1 MADINVLSRLVNGV
15 QRNIDLQQNALVVGS
30 LKVGTSSPTELTKAI
45 LDNLLTLQNGSD
57 ISASLHHHDGR
68 YFTETELQSTGGTS
82 GADRIGVN
90 NTPVN
95 YSAASQTVQDH
106 LEGIDAA
113 LTAAGNERADNLFR
127 IVDNLDNTKKIA
139 FEAAAIATGT
149 VRTITMP
156 NANVNLADVNQAV
169 LQDGS
174 RAMSANLSLGNFKIT
189 NLANGTNPGDAVNLS
204 QLDAALAGLDFQK
217 DINDLV
223 SDAST
228 TAPGAG
234 LPAAATGQ
242 RYILESGTGS
252 LAAGWGTISGVGDN
266 DIVEYNGTAWVV
278 SYDVSVQGEGALVWN
293 RDENYFMRWDGSSWN
308 EFGGL
313 AGITA
318 GAGLDKSGNVL
329 LIDLATNPGLEF
341 DIPGDSGKL
350 RVLADNSTIE
360 RSAAGIRVKDLGIT
374 LGKLAADSVD
384 ATKLVDNAVTTS
396 KINNLAVTTSKI
408 AADAVTEAKIA
419 ASALDQQTLLGG
431 SGTQLSVRQAP
442 LIARNLIAGE
452 SFAANTSFLVRRA
465 RNGET
470 AGRVYKADN
479 DASSADNFYVIGIAL
494 ASVAVAA
501 GESIRVISLGSHTLG
516 SNDSAFSASDV
527 GRPVYLTSAGA
538 FSVTAPTAVNTAV
551 VRVGVVE
558 NTNILD
564 VMPMQLNGIN

>member
-1 MADINVLSRLVNGV
+1 MADINVLSRLINGV
-15 QRNIDLQQNALVVGS
+15 QRNVDLQQNALVVGS
-30 LKVGTSSPTELTKAI
+30 LKVGASSPTELTKAI

-68 YFTETELQSTGGTS
+68 YFTKTQLESTSGTS
-82 GADRIGVN
+82 GADRIGVK

-106 LEGIDAA
+106 LQGIDAA
-113 LTAAGNERADNLFR
+113 LVSAGNERPDDVFR

-139 FEAAAIATGT
+139 FEASAIATNT

-156 NANVNLADVNQAV
+156 NANVNLADVNQAI

-189 NLANGTNPGDAVNLS
+189 NLANGTNPGDAVNRS

-217 DINDLV
+217 DIDDLV
-223 SDAST
+223 ADAST

-242 RYILESGTGS
+242 RYILQSGTSS
-252 LAAGWGTISGVGDN
+252 LATGWGTISGVGDN
-266 DIVEYNGTAWVV
+266 DIVEYNGSAWVV
-278 SYDVSVQGEGALVWN
+278 AYDVSVQGEGALVWN
-293 RDENYFMRWDGSSWN
+293 RDDNYFMRWDGSSWA

-313 AGITA
+313 SGITA

-329 LIDLATNPGLEF
+329 LVDLATNAGLEF
-341 DIPGDSGKL
+341 DVPGDGGKL
-350 RVLADNSTIE
+350 RVHADNSTIE
-360 RSAAGIRVKDLGIT
+360 RSASGIRVKDLGIT
-374 LGKLAADSVD
+374 LGKLAANSVD
-384 ATKLVDNAVTTS
+384 DTKLVDNAVTTN
-396 KINNLAVTTSKI
+396 KINNLAVTTGKI
-408 AADAVTEAKIA
+408 ADNAVTKDKIIS
-419 ASALDQQTLLGG
+419 SALDQQTLIGG
-431 SGTQLSVRQAP
+431 SGTELSVQQAP

-465 RNGET
+465 RTGET

-494 ASVAVAA
+494 SSAAVAA
-501 GESIRVISLGSHTLG
+501 GDSIRVISLGSHTLG
-516 SNDSAFSASDV
+516 SSDSAFSSSDL
-527 GRPVYLTSAGA
+527 GRPVYLTSSGG
-538 FSVTAPTAVNTAV
+538 FSITPPTATNTAV
-551 VRVGVVE
+551 VRVGVVQ
-558 NTNILD
+558 NTNIID

>member
-15 QRNIDLQQNALVVGS
+15 QRNVDLQQNALVVGS
-30 LKVGTSSPTELTKAI
+30 LKVGASSPTELTKAI

-57 ISASLHHHDGR
+57 VSASLHHHDGR
-68 YFTETELQSTGGTS
+68 YFTETELGSTGATS
-82 GADRIGVN
+82 GADLIGVN

-156 NANVNLADVNQAV
+156 NANVDLADVNQAV

-189 NLANGTNPGDAVNLS
+189 NLANGINPGDAVNLS

-223 SDAST
+223 ADAST

-242 RYILESGTGS
+242 RYILESGTSS

-293 RDENYFMRWDGSSWN
+293 REENYFMRWDGSSWN

-341 DIPGDSGKL
+341 DVPGDGGKL
-350 RVLADNSTIE
+350 RVLADDDTIE

-374 LGKLAADSVD
+374 LSKLAADSVD
-384 ATKLVDNAVTTS
+384 ATKLVDDAVTTS
-396 KINNLAVTTSKI
+396 KINNLAVTTGKI
-408 AADAVTEAKIA
+408 ADDAVTEAKIA

-431 SGTQLSVRQAP
+431 SGTQLSVQQAP
-442 LIARNLIAGE
+442 LVARNLIAGE

-470 AGRVYKADN
+470 AGRVYKADS

-501 GESIRVISLGSHTLG
+501 GESIRVVSLGSHTLG

-527 GRPVYLTSAGA
+527 GRPVYLTSDGA
-538 FSVTAPTAVNTAV
+538 FSVTAPTAVDTAV

>member
-15 QRNIDLQQNALVVGS
+15 QRNVDLQTNTLVVGS
-30 LKVGTSSPTELTKAI
+30 LKVGASSPTELTKAI

-68 YFTETELQSTGGTS
+68 YFTETELQSTGATS

-90 NTPVN
+90 NIPAN
-95 YSAASQTVQDH
+95 YTAAGQTVQDH

-149 VRTITMP
+149 VRTISMP
-156 NANVNLADVNQAV
+156 NANVDLTDVNQAV

-174 RAMSANLSLGNFKIT
+174 RAMAANLSLGNFKIT
-189 NLANGTNPGDAVNLS
+189 NLANGTNPGDAINLS

-217 DINDLV
+217 DVNALV
-223 SDAST
+223 ADAST

-234 LPAAATGQ
+234 LPAAAAGQ
-242 RYILESGTGS
+242 RYILESGTSS
-252 LAAGWGTISGVGDN
+252 LAVGWGSISGVANN
-266 DIVEYNGTAWVV
+266 DVVEYNGSAWVV

-293 RDENYFMRWDGSSWN
+293 REENYFMRWDGSSWN

-329 LIDLATNPGLEF
+329 LIDLATDPGLEF
-341 DIPGDSGKL
+341 DIPGDGGKL
-350 RVLADNSTIE
+350 RVLADDATIE

-374 LGKLAADSVD
+374 LGKLAANSVD
-384 ATKLVDNAVTTS
+384 DTKLVDNAVTTN
-396 KINNLAVTTSKI
+396 KINNLAVTTGKI
-408 AADAVTEAKIA
+408 ADDAVTEDKIA
-419 ASALDQQTLLGG
+419 ASALDQETLLGG
-431 SGTQLSVRQAP
+431 SGTQLSVQQAP
-442 LIARNLIAGE
+442 SVARNLIAGE

-479 DASSADNFYVIGIAL
+479 DASSADNFYVVGVAL
-494 ASVAVAA
+494 ATSAVAA
-501 GESIRVISLGSHTLG
+501 GDPIRVVSLGSHTLG
-516 SNDSAFSASDV
+516 SSDSAFSASDV

-538 FSVTAPTAVNTAV
+538 FSVTAPTAVDTAV

-558 NTNILD
+558 NTTILD